1 MAIYYEAD
9 AIKDLKKIVAYGKAQ
24 GYADA
29 AKYAATLKAK
39 ISIIGTHPEGGRPG
53 RVPDT
58 RELVIARTPY
68 IAVYQIDGNDQR
80 VRRVLHGSQQ
90 WP

>member
-1 MAIYYEAD
+1 MAIQYEAE
-9 AIKDLKKIVAYGKAQ
+9 AIKDLKKIVAYGKKQ
-24 GYADA
+24 GYPEA
-29 AKYAATLKAK
+29 AKYATALRVK
-39 ISIIGTHPEGGRPG
+39 ISIIGTYPESGRPG
-53 RVPDT
+53 RVPGT
-58 RELVIARTPY
+58 RELVIAGTPY

>member
-9 AIKDLKKIVAYGKAQ
+9 AINDLKKIVAYGKKQ
-24 GYADA
+24 GYPKA
-29 AKYAATLKAK
+29 AKYATALRVK

-53 RVPDT
+53 RVPGT
-58 RELVIARTPY
+58 RELVIAGTPY